1 MAPTAEYKN
10 LPKDEIRSLE
20 ESRPFQK
27 MLGRISSK
35 WNVLVIRRLSGRRIR
50 PSELR
55 REIGNIS
62 PKVLTQTLRELES
75 YGLIEREVFP
85 IIPPKVEY
93 RLTPLGDS
101 LVVALDAL
109 RDWAMDN
116 NADVEATIEDYK
128 LREKEEALQNF

>member
-10 LPKDEIRSLE
+10 LPKKEIQALE

-27 MLGRISSK
+27 TLGRISNK
-35 WNVLVIRRLSGRRIR
+35 WNVLVIRRLSERRVR
-50 PSELR
+50 PSALR

-85 IIPPKVEY
+85 VIPPRVEY
-93 RLTPLGDS
+93 QLTPMGDS
-101 LVVALDAL
+101 LLEALDAL

-116 NADVEATIEDYK
+116 NADVEIAMAEY
-128 LREKEEALQNF
+128 EKRDLDSDF

>member
-1 MAPTAEYKN
+1 MSLTAKYKN
-10 LPKDEIRSLE
+10 LPAEEIRALE
-20 ESRPFQK
+20 ASRPFQK

-35 WNVLVIRRLSGRRIR
+35 WNVMVIRRLSGRRVR

-75 YGLIEREVFP
+75 YGLIDREVFP
-85 IIPPKVEY
+85 VIPPKVEY
-93 RLTPLGDS
+93 RLTPMGDS
-101 LVVALDAL
+101 LVIALDAL

-116 NADVEATIEDYK
+116 NADVEAAIEDYK
-128 LREKEEALQNF
+128 LREKEDNLQKF

>member
-1 MAPTAEYKN
+1 MAPSAEYKN
-10 LPKDEIRSLE
+10 LPKKEIQALE

-27 MLGRISSK
+27 MLGRISNK
-35 WNVLVIRRLSGRRIR
+35 WNVLVIRRLSERRMR
-50 PSELR
+50 PSALH

-85 IIPPKVEY
+85 VIPPRVEY
-93 RLTPLGDS
+93 QLTPMGDS
-101 LVVALDAL
+101 LVDALDAL

-116 NADVEATIEDYK
+116 NADVEAAMVEYEK
-128 LREKEEALQNF
+128 REPDSDF